1 MHARPPSFVVA
12 AAFVSLII
20 TSASH
25 AQTNAPT
32 ADAADANDSDPTR
45 PILFSI
51 RPEIYKPNDD
61 VTQAALIFRYDR
73 AMLAR
78 RRWLP
83 GRRGVIVR
91 AELPMLRTQTDGGNA
106 EAGIGDA
113 YAQMLLVLYRKQ
125 SFAVVGG
132 TGVIIP
138 TASGD
143 RLGSGKWVL
152 APAAAPVWFFRGHGM
167 AFVKFHNFMS
177 VAGDDRRPDANFLL
191 ITPTII
197 RTFSGRWWMLA
208 DSEAKTDWN
217 EGGHTSAKSG
227 LQLGKAV
234 GQRFALWIKPEVWW
248 GADPHGRW
256 NMKFGLVWHR

>member
-1 MHARPPSFVVA
+1 MRARPPSFVVA
-12 AAFVSLII
+12 AAFGLII
-20 TSASH
+20 ASVSH
-25 AQTNAPT
+25 AQTNSPT
-32 ADAADANDSDPTR
+32 ADAVEGQDSDPTR
-45 PILFSI
+45 AILFSV

-73 AMLAR
+73 AMLVK

-91 AELPMLRTQTDGGNA
+91 AELPMLRTQADDNA

-113 YAQMLLVLYRKQ
+113 YAQMLVTLYRKQ

-132 TGVIIP
+132 TGVIVP
-138 TASGD
+138 TATGD

-152 APAAAPVWFFRGHGM
+152 APAAGPVWFFRGHGM
-167 AFVKFHNFMS
+167 AFVKFQNFVS
-177 VAGDDRRPDANFLL
+177 VAGDDRRPDSNFLL
-191 ITPTII
+191 ITPTIV

-208 DSEAKTDWN
+208 DSEAKTDWTDD
-217 EGGHTSAKSG
+217 GHTSAKSG

-234 GQRFALWIKPEVWW
+234 GRRFAVWMKPEVWW
-248 GADPHGRW
+248 GADRDGRW
-256 NMKFGLVWHR
+256 NMKFGLVWYR